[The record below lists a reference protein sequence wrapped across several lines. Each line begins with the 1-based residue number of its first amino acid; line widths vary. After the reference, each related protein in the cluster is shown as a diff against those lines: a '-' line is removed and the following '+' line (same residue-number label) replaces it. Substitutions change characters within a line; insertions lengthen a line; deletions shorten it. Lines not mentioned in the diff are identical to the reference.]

1 MGDVLNRVLPTL
13 VTPLSSEGFNVFEVM
28 HHGTH
33 EKQLSNV
40 FAWLLN
46 VEGSHQ
52 LEDRFLRCF
61 LDEVNVRLR
70 ADGLPPVPH
79 ERFIVE
85 QEQNTRSTRLGAD
98 IADIV
103 LRGERTALV
112 IENYHISDGHGH
124 DYQAYYD
131 FGASLVEEQ
140 CVVVMLCDI
149 RDDSLL
155 EDGWKRAPVVT
166 YSTLLNRL
174 FDDIGADSDYQNA
187 HPEQFW
193 FLSQM
198 KQHFLKGK
206 RVNDDA
212 SLEFIKVLCETGEA
226 RRYGTTDAAST
237 FAESIRAEAQ
247 QKFEESQ
254 ALLNRL
260 KKALQTYLDANL
272 GKLNEAMGEQFFDG
286 TNIGFQGIYQWDV
299 SLTRNGAR
307 TAYVLFGPSAWA
319 DNEVNK
325 FKSWDI
331 MIDEPDYSRLVIG
344 YGPTK
349 ELRQSSVTMEDVLNG
364 LPTADTRLLDEIV
377 SAARGPS

>member
-1 MGDVLNRVLPTL
+1 MVVRGIQCIRRDAAR
-13 VTPLSSEGFNVFEVM
+13 
-28 HHGTH
+28 HH
-33 EKQLSNV
+33 EKQLSNA

-79 ERFIVE
+79 ERFIVD

-131 FGASLVEEQ
+131 FGASLVEGVS
-140 CVVVMLCDI
+140 VVVMLCEI

-155 EDGWKRAPVVT
+155 KDGWKSAPVVT

-174 FDDIGADSDYQNA
+174 FDDIGADPAYRRDN
-187 HPEQFW
+187 PEQYW

-206 RVNDDA
+206 RVNDDT

-226 RRYGTTDAAST
+226 RRYGTKDAASF
-237 FAESIRAEAQ
+237 FADSLRDEAE
-247 QKFEESQ
+247 QKFLESQ

-260 KKALQTYLDANL
+260 KKELQAYLDAHL
-272 GKLNEAMGEQFFDG
+272 GQLNDALGERFFDG
-286 TNIGFQGIYQWDV
+286 TYVRFAGIYQWDV
-299 SLTRNGAR
+299 CLMRQGET

-319 DNEVNK
+319 DNEQNK
-325 FKSWDI
+325 YKSWEVRIED
-331 MIDEPDYSRLVIG
+331 PDYSRLVIG

-349 ELRQSSVTMEDVLNG
+349 ELRQSSVTMEEVLNG
-364 LPTADTRLLDEIV
+364 LPTEDIRLLDEIV
-377 SAARGPS
+377 SAVRGT